1 MTVMAEASSS
11 SSGSLSK
18 DQWSR
23 KRKLAEKV
31 AVMREAKRR
40 GRQQGEASYFAPETS
55 EPSTVTEMDQ
65 DALTF
70 NRF

>member
-40 GRQQGEASYFAPETS
+40 GRQQGEASSFAPETS